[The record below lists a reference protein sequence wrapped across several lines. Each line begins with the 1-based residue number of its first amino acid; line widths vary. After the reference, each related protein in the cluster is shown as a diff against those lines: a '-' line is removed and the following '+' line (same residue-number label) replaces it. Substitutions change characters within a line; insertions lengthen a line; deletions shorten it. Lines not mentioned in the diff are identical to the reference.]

1 MTMPRINP
9 GNLKQPLCYDPE
21 RKKFILFREIASGKE
36 KIVPIEKLSPGEL
49 KLLILERQ
57 RKGPDYTI
65 QAVSGP
71 PYTRDDI
78 VQAILR
84 DEEIGK
90 MTVEAEI
97 SMLKD
102 LLQTIR
108 KNLVPGKSK
117 KSR

>member
-1 MTMPRINP
+1 MPKINP

-21 RKKFILFREIASGKE
+21 RKKFILFREITSGKE

-49 KLLILERQ
+49 KLLVLERQ
-57 RKGPDYTI
+57 KKGPDYTI
-65 QAVSGP
+65 QTISGL

-90 MTVEAEI
+90 MTVEAEV

-108 KNLVPGKSK
+108 KHLGSGKIK